1 MSNVY
6 LFALAGL
13 NSARQA
19 QVLAARTISIAYTKP
34 ASPAPQG
41 YGPAPRDR
49 VDITGGQGQTEP
61 ETYTSPKSGGAPAT
75 PAGEIE
81 SAAVQS
87 LAARQAFAANAKVLE
102 SYAKTQQTLLDVT
115 A

>member
-13 NSARQA
+13 NSARRA
-19 QVLAARTISIAYTKP
+19 QVVAARTISLDYAKP
-34 ASPAPQG
+34 APPTPRG

-49 VDITGGQGQTEP
+49 VEITGGRGQTP
-61 ETYTSPKSGGAPAT
+61 PVIHGPRQAGGASPA
-75 PAGEIE
+75 PAGDVET
-81 SAAVQS
+81 AAAQM
-87 LAARQAFAANAKVLE
+87 LAARQAFAASARVLE
-102 SYAKTQQTLLDVT
+102 AHATAQRALLDVT